1 MRQAKGDRRPGRQP
15 SLEPRRRARATGD
28 VLRILFYSHDTYGLG
43 HLRRTLT
50 LARFLRADRPL
61 LTQLI
66 VTGSP
71 LVDRFQLPPDADYIK
86 LPSVVKVAAE
96 RYESRDLAV
105 PFANVRDLRRELL
118 LDAARHFEPDVLVV
132 DNVPA
137 GLKGEL
143 VPTLDYLK
151 QTACRM
157 VLGLRDVVDEGDW
170 VRRAWARDGSY
181 ALLDDL
187 YDRILVYGRR
197 DVYDAVSEYG
207 LSPRAAAKT
216 RFVGYLQRD
225 RGTRAAAEIRAEL
238 GLDGKPFVLV
248 MAGGG
253 GDGYQLL
260 TAVLDAIRL
269 CNSRGLDC
277 LMLGGP
283 FMPREDRWRVL
294 RLAAEQPSI
303 RYVDFVEDVA
313 SYIAAAD
320 IVVAMGGYN
329 SVCELLSAGK
339 PAIVVPRI
347 APRRE
352 QLIRAEA
359 LSRRGLLRMIHPERL
374 TPERLLE
381 EMDRLLEQREPHPT
395 LALDGLPA
403 AAAELDSLLAP
414 RAGLAVSAR

>member
-1 MRQAKGDRRPGRQP
+1 MRQATRERHRAGGRDGH
-15 SLEPRRRARATGD
+15 EA
-28 VLRILFYSHDTYGLG
+28 LRILFYSHDTYGLG

-50 LARFLRADRPL
+50 LARFLRAGRPL

-71 LVDRFQLPPDADYIK
+71 LVHRFQLPPDADYIK

-96 RYESRDLAV
+96 RYESRDLAL

-118 LDAARHFEPDVLVV
+118 LDAARHFEPDALVV

-143 VPTLDYLK
+143 VPTLTYLK
-151 QTACRM
+151 ETGCRM

-181 ALLDDL
+181 ELLDDL

-197 DVYDAVSEYG
+197 DVYDAVSEYC

-225 RGTRAAAEIRAEL
+225 GGARGPAEIRAEL
-238 GLDGKPFVLV
+238 GFDGRPFVLV

-260 TAVLDAIRL
+260 SAVLDAIRL
-269 CNSRGLDC
+269 RGDGDLDC
-277 LMLGGP
+277 LMVGGP
-283 FMPREDRWRVL
+283 FMPCEDRWRVL
-294 RLAAEQPSI
+294 ELAAEQPSI
-303 RYVDFVEDVA
+303 RYVDFVDDIA
-313 SYIAAAD
+313 SYIATAD
-320 IVVAMGGYN
+320 VVVAMGGYN
-329 SVCELLSAGK
+329 SVCELLTAGK

-359 LSRRGLLRMIHPERL
+359 LSRRGLLRMIHPKRL
-374 TPERLLE
+374 TPERLLV
-381 EMDRLLEQREPHPT
+381 EMDRLLEEREPQAT

-403 AAAELDSLLAP
+403 AAAELDALLEP
-414 RAGLAVSAR
+414 SPAGLVASGD